1 MMMINITE
9 HSFLKDPSK
18 AIDRLKE
25 EHQMIK
31 VVSDDRSFIV
41 MDEEDWNNIYET
53 IYLNS
58 IKGYP
63 ESVIEASKED
73 IEDATASKDLA
84 W

>member
-1 MMMINITE
+1 MINITE

-18 AIDRLKE
+18 AIERLKE

-31 VVSDDRSFIV
+31 VVSDERSFIV
-41 MDEEDWNNIYET
+41 MDEEEWNNIYET

-73 IEDATASKDLA
+73 IEDATASKDLD